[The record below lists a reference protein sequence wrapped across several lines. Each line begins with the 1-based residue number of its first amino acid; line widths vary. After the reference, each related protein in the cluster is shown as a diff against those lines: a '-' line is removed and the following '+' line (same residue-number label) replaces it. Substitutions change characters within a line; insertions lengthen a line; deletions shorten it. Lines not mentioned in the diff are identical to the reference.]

1 MALVAVA
8 VGSAEAQEPPELD
21 ATAWLLLDANDGSE
35 LAAGAPSREL
45 PIASATKLMTAYVV
59 LQELSLDERVDVQA
73 YQGAPAEVV
82 LGLAAGERLA
92 VRDLLVAMLVAS
104 TNDAAVGL
112 AEAAAGSVE
121 AFVDRMNREARS
133 LGLDETSFSNPIG
146 LDEPDNHSSARDL
159 ARLTLELRQDK
170 RFREIVATR
179 EARLKTGARPRDIVT
194 RNDLLARLPWVDGV
208 KTGHTIGA
216 GYVLVGSGSR
226 GGVDLVSVVLGA
238 ASERARDAESLK
250 LLNYGFSQYETT
262 TAVPRGSV
270 LAEPEIDFSD
280 ASLPLVAA
288 RPVEI
293 TARSDQVVDAQVEAP
308 QEVGGP
314 IDRREQLGE
323 VVVRVDGERVGSAPL
338 VAARAVEAPTP
349 LDKFGIW
356 LPAPLIAAGALVIVV
371 AFAAARRR
379 RKRTPDSE
387 TTPASA

>member
-159 ARLTLELRQDK
+159 ARLTLELRQD
-170 RFREIVATR
+170 
-179 EARLKTGARPRDIVT
+179 
-194 RNDLLARLPWVDGV
+194 
-208 KTGHTIGA
+208 
-216 GYVLVGSGSR
+216 
-226 GGVDLVSVVLGA
+226 
-238 ASERARDAESLK
+238 
-250 LLNYGFSQYETT
+250 
-262 TAVPRGSV
+262 
-270 LAEPEIDFSD
+270 
-280 ASLPLVAA
+280 
-288 RPVEI
+288 
-293 TARSDQVVDAQVEAP
+293 
-308 QEVGGP
+308 
-314 IDRREQLGE
+314 
-323 VVVRVDGERVGSAPL
+323 
-338 VAARAVEAPTP
+338 
-349 LDKFGIW
+349 
-356 LPAPLIAAGALVIVV
+356 
-371 AFAAARRR
+371 
-379 RKRTPDSE
+379 
-387 TTPASA
+387 